1 MFNSIETRVPI
12 KQLIA
17 SQIEDAILTKK
28 YLPGAKLPSEN
39 ELCEQ
44 FNVSR
49 TSVREALQILSAH
62 GLITVEK
69 GKGMFVNRITSES
82 VISPFEKYLMQRLD
96 RHTVTDL
103 IRARQMIEPS
113 IARQAA
119 LNRTE
124 EDLKNLEDDIKN
136 MEECTEGYKE
146 QVELDM
152 IFHQHLALATK
163 NQIVPLLLRVI
174 QGILPELKSQV
185 YVNVEDAKEAAIIWH
200 SKIFDAV
207 KRGDADNAFQSM
219 VEHLKKAEEHSNK
232 VLQLEEKETNKGEPN
247 E

>member
-1 MFNSIETRVPI
+1 MFNSIESRVPI

-28 YLPGAKLPSEN
+28 YLPGSKLPSEN

-82 VISPFEKYLMQRLD
+82 VINPFEKYLKQRLD

-103 IRARQMIEPS
+103 VRTRQMIEPS
-113 IARQAA
+113 IARQEA

-124 EDLKNLEDDIKN
+124 EDLKYLEDDIKN
-136 MEECTEGYKE
+136 MEECSEGYKE
-146 QVELDM
+146 LVKLDM

-163 NQIVPLLLRVI
+163 NQIVPLLLKVL

-185 YVNVEDAKEAAIIWH
+185 YVNIDDAKEAAIIWH
-200 SKIFDAV
+200 SRIFDAV
-207 KRGDADNAFQSM
+207 KEGDGEKAFRNM

-232 VLQLEEKETNKGEPN
+232 VLQLEEKETNKGEVDD
-247 E
+247 

>member
-1 MFNSIETRVPI
+1 MFNSIETRVSI

-28 YLPGAKLPSEN
+28 YLPGSKLPSES

-49 TSVREALQILSAH
+49 TSVREALQILYAH

-82 VISPFEKYLMQRLD
+82 VINPFEKYLKQRLD

-103 IRARQMIEPS
+103 VRVRQMIEPS
-113 IARQAA
+113 IAKQAA
-119 LNRTE
+119 LHRTDQ
-124 EDLKNLEDDIKN
+124 DLANMENDIKN
-136 MEECTEGYKE
+136 MEKCTEGYME
-146 QVELDM
+146 LVDLDM
-152 IFHQHLALATK
+152 MFHQHLAASTQ
-163 NQIVPLLLRVI
+163 NQVVPLILKVI

-185 YVNVEDAKEAAIIWH
+185 YVNVEDAKEAAIVWH
-200 SKIFDAV
+200 LKIFNAV
-207 KRGDADNAFQSM
+207 KAGNAEKAFKSM
-219 VEHLKKAEEHSNK
+219 VEHLAKAEEHANK
-232 VLQLEEKETNKGEPN
+232 VLQLEETETEKGEIN